1 MNEGIYMDTKE
12 SFVPGIDSGEEHN
25 PQIVS
30 SKSELEE
37 LSLELAKTN
46 Y

>member
-25 PQIVS
+25 PQILT
-30 SKSELEE
+30 SKSALEE
-37 LSLELAKTN
+37 LSLELARN
-46 Y
+46 NN